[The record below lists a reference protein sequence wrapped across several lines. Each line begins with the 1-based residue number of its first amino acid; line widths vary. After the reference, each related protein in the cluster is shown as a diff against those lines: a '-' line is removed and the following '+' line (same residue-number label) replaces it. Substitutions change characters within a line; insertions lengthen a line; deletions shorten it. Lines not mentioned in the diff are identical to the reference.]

1 MTYATREPIA
11 GRNTF
16 HANRQ
21 FAEGVRAKAAEL
33 EAIFAE
39 VSVDA
44 KKLQAKLEALG
55 FGRDSLGQWFFREQL
70 IPFTPKSEASGI
82 RPIKEL

>member
-1 MTYATREPIA
+1 VTYATREPIA

-21 FAEGVRAKAAEL
+21 FAEGVRAKASEL

-44 KKLQAKLEALG
+44 KKLQARLEALG
-55 FGRDSLGQWFFREQL
+55 FGRDSLGQWFYKEQL
-70 IPFTPKSEASGI
+70 IPFTPSKSSSTVS
-82 RPIKEL
+82 PKEL